1 MFDMG
6 NFSKDTH
13 PAFVFMTAPTNK
25 TRDSVKT
32 TTSIAILS
40 AAALAALGAAH
51 AAQPVKP
58 AVPANQAVQIEPSHL
73 SHDVKVLASDE
84 FEGRGPNTPGETK
97 TVAYLVNQFEAA
109 GLKPG
114 GDMVDGKRGWTQD
127 VPLGRFEIKGPV
139 EIGVKG
145 GGKEESLAQGEQIA
159 VRASM
164 TGAKGVEFTD
174 APLVFVGYGV
184 TAPERKWDDF
194 KGQDLKGKLAVV
206 LINDPD
212 FETGKGEF
220 GGKAM
225 TYYGRWTYKFEE
237 LARRGALGTLIVH
250 ESAPASYGWATVKNS
265 NTNVMYDVVRKD
277 PMASHAP
284 VEAWIQRDLAVDLFK
299 RAGLDFDKLKKQAQS
314 RSFKPVELTGVAM
327 SGRYAVDAQVITSKN
342 VIAVREGSQ
351 KPDQYVVYSGHWDH
365 LGVGLADAKGDRIY
379 NGAVDNATGIAA
391 LLELARVYAAAPAP
405 QRSVVFLAVTA
416 EEKGL
421 LGSEYYASNPVYPL
435 AKTVGVINMDALDP
449 HGKARDFTI
458 SGSAKL
464 ELLDRLVD
472 KARMA
477 KLSYS
482 ADPKP
487 EAGHFFRSDHFPFA
501 KRGVPAISFGSGE
514 HWEQGGAAAG
524 KKESDRYVKENYH
537 QPSDEWRAEWTF
549 EGMARDLG
557 ILYAVGRELA
567 DSKAWPNWSRDS
579 EFRAAR
585 DSSSSERK

>member
-1 MFDMG
+1 M
-6 NFSKDTH
+6 K
-13 PAFVFMTAPTNK
+13 
-25 TRDSVKT
+25 

-40 AAALAALGAAH
+40 AAALAASVQAAP
-51 AAQPVKP
+51 AAPAVKP
-58 AVPANQAVQIEPSHL
+58 AVPASQAVQIEPSHL
-73 SHDVKVLASDE
+73 SQDVKVLSSDE
-84 FEGRGPNTPGETK
+84 FEGRGPNTPGEAK

-114 GDMVDGKRGWTQD
+114 GDLVDGKRSWTQD

-139 EIGVKG
+139 ALSVKG
-145 GGKEESLAQGEQIA
+145 GGKEDTLTQGEQIA
-159 VRASM
+159 VRAAM
-164 TGAKGVEFTD
+164 TGAKSVEFKD

-184 TAPERKWDDF
+184 TAPERKWDYF

-250 ESAPASYGWATVKNS
+250 ETAPASYGWATVKNS
-265 NTNVMYDVVRKD
+265 NTNVMYDVVRKN
-277 PMASHAP
+277 PLEAHAP
-284 VEAWIQRDLAVDLFK
+284 VEGWIQRDLAVDLFK
-299 RAGLDFDKLKKQAQS
+299 RAGLDFDKLKKSAQS
-314 RSFKPVELTGVAM
+314 RNFKPVELTGIAM
-327 SGRYAVDAQVITSKN
+327 SGKYAVDAQTIVSKN
-342 VIAVREGSQ
+342 VIALREGSQ
-351 KPDQYVVYSGHWDH
+351 RPGEYVVYSGHWDH
-365 LGVGLADAKGDRIY
+365 LGIGLPDAKGDRIY

-405 QRSVVFLAVTA
+405 QRSVMFLAVTA

-435 AKTVGVINMDALDP
+435 ARTVGVLNMDALDP

-464 ELLDRLVD
+464 DLLDRLVA

-477 KLSYS
+477 KLSFS
-482 ADPKP
+482 PDPKP

-514 HWEQGGAAAG
+514 HWEQGGVAAG
-524 KKESDRYVKENYH
+524 KKEAERYVK
-537 QPSDEWRAEWTF
+537 
-549 EGMARDLG
+549 
-557 ILYAVGRELA
+557 
-567 DSKAWPNWSRDS
+567 
-579 EFRAAR
+579 
-585 DSSSSERK
+585 